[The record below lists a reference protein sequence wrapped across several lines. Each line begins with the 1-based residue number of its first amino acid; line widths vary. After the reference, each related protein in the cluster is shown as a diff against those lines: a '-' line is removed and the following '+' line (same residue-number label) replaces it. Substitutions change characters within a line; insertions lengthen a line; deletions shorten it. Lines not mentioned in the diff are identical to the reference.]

1 MIRCVNFPFHDD
13 LKRKKI
19 VDQELDDADGSKKFS
34 REPGRVSN
42 KF

>member
-1 MIRCVNFPFHDD
+1 MIRCVNFPSHDD
-13 LKRKKI
+13 FKKSKF

-42 KF
+42 KL

>member
-1 MIRCVNFPFHDD
+1 MIEKEKTF
-13 LKRKKI
+13 

-42 KF
+42 KFCASGMYL

>member
-1 MIRCVNFPFHDD
+1 MIRCVNFPSHHDF
-13 LKRKKI
+13 KKNKI
-19 VDQELDDADGSKKFS
+19 VEQELDDADGSKKFS